1 MDEATTGDRT
11 LTDEDILT
19 VAPGSSITASETPKP
34 DGDDSDDS
42 DSDDSDSDDSDSDDS
57 DSDDSDST
65 DTKDADGTDAPS

>member
-19 VAPGSSITASETPKP
+19 VAPGSSTVTSERPMP

-42 DSDDSDSDDSDSDDS
+42 DDSDSTDSKDSDSDDT
-57 DSDDSDST
+57 DST
-65 DTKDADGTDAPS
+65 DSTDADGTDTAS

>member
-34 DGDDSDDS
+34 DGDDSD
-42 DSDDSDSDDSDSDDS
+42 SDDSDSDDS

>member
-19 VAPGSSITASETPKP
+19 VAPGSSISASETPKP
-34 DGDDSDDS
+34 DGD

>member
-1 MDEATTGDRT
+1 MGEATTGDRT

-42 DSDDSDSDDSDSDDS
+42 DDSDSDDSDSDDS

>member
-19 VAPGSSITASETPKP
+19 VSPSASAAETERPMP

-42 DSDDSDSDDSDSDDS
+42 DSDDSDSDDSDSQDS
-57 DSDDSDST
+57 DGTDSQDS
-65 DTKDADGTDAPS
+65 DGTDAES